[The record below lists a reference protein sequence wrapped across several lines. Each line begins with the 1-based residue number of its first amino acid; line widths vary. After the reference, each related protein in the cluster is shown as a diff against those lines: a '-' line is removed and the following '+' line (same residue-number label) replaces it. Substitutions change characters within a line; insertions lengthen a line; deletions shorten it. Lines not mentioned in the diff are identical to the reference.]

1 MESGSLFEET
11 FGVVFGNPVH
21 KQSLN
26 SSHAGQ
32 FISSLMLE
40 EEVDV
45 FKKVV
50 QNNLLDLELY
60 EYALDIFRIRM
71 RAIGKELDT
80 DTLNYIQTLNDTMH
94 RLAEL

>member
-50 QNNLLDLELY
+50 QNNIWSYNY